1 MTNIFDIYDLADIP
15 ESIKIGLKKDP
26 FGDEI
31 IQLFKIANRT
41 LSIDE
46 VYVAHYRKF
55 FADLQSEHSES
66 SNKVPKTKRQITL
79 KLYNMAKDQNSPIE
93 SVEGR
98 NGLYRLKKPEINL
111 FNHK

>member
-1 MTNIFDIYDLADIP
+1 MTDIFDIYDLADLP
-15 ESIKIGLKKDP
+15 GDIKTGLRKDP

-31 IQLFKIANRT
+31 VQLFKIANRT

-55 FADLQSEHSES
+55 IADMQAENSES
-66 SNKVPKTKRQITL
+66 FVKTSKTKRQITL
-79 KLYNMAKDQNSPIE
+79 KLYNMGKDPNSPIE

-98 NGLYRLKKPEINL
+98 NGLYRLKKQEPSL
-111 FNHK
+111 FNPK